1 MIEIAYWSI
10 AAVFWFILHIFFREV
25 KARGS
30 YKIPKRGPVLFVVG
44 PHANQFI
51 DPMVLVTHAGRSVSF
66 LMAKKSFD
74 KFWIGGLG
82 RMIGSIPV
90 VRPQDIVKAGTG
102 KLIIVSAPEEKL
114 VNGNGTKFTEQLKAR
129 DVLSFTG
136 SNTVE
141 VVKVNSDTEVI
152 VKNIPMNAAKTL
164 SDAAEEGVAFKIIP
178 HVDQHDMFQ
187 SVVHRLNDGH
197 CVGIFPEGGSHDR
210 TELLPLKAGGAI
222 MALAAMA
229 ENEFLNV
236 QIVPA
241 GLNYFNAHKWR
252 SRAVIEFGD
261 PIQISKEHVEN
272 YRKGGE
278 FKRQAIAGVLEDIHK
293 GLKAVTVTA
302 ADYDQLMLI
311 QAARRLYRPIHMKL
325 TIDETMYL
333 TRRFAEVFN
342 KFGDDPAVK
351 TVVEH
356 VTEYNRLLKSYGIQ
370 DHQVMRTS
378 FGKREAAGKF
388 ALRAIEAFF
397 LFAFAAP
404 GALLHA
410 PIALLA
416 KKISQKK
423 AAQALA
429 ESSVKIEGRDVI
441 ATWKVLVSCVVAP
454 LLYTVY
460 SILFFIYLL
469 ITSGFTLRQCFLST
483 LVFAVVTVVFG
494 IAAMRASEIGVDV
507 IKSLRPLYLSVFADT
522 DQLREKR
529 GQLAAEIHNII
540 TEVGPRLYNSQEEF
554 EKSRIIRPED
564 LKYGELLAEKMNQK
578 KAAKK
583 RARTTWGTVRAES
596 EEISEAESPTT
607 LPPPPYQS

>member
-1 MIEIAYWSI
+1 MIPAVYWAL
-10 AAVFWFILHIFFREV
+10 AAFFYLVLHIFFREV
-25 KARGS
+25 KSRGA

-74 KFWIGGLG
+74 KFWIGLFGRALG
-82 RMIGSIPV
+82 AIPV
-90 VRPQDIVKAGTG
+90 VRPQDIVKKGVG
-102 KLIIVSAPEEKL
+102 KLTLDPALAESKIVSGIDTL
-114 VNGNGTKFTEQLKAR
+114 FTQHLHTR
-129 DVLSFTG
+129 DVLGFSG
-136 SNTVE
+136 NSVE
-141 VVKVNSDTEVI
+141 VIEVISDTQVS
-152 VKNIPMNAAKTL
+152 VKAISENASKAL
-164 SDAAEEGVAFKIIP
+164 LEAGDAGVAFKITP
-178 HVDQHDMFQ
+178 HVNQNDMF
-187 SVVHRLNDGH
+187 SAVVQRLDEGE

-222 MALAAMA
+222 MALDAMA
-229 ENEFLNV
+229 KNEYLNV

-261 PIQISKEHVEN
+261 PIQISRAHVEA
-272 YRKGGE
+272 YKKGGE
-278 FKRQAIAGVLEDIHK
+278 AKREAISQVLDEIYK
-293 GLKAVTVTA
+293 GMKTVTVTA
-302 ADYDQLMLI
+302 PDYDSLMLI

-333 TRRFAEVFN
+333 TRRFAEIFT
-342 KFGDDPAVK
+342 KFGDDPQVK
-351 TVVEH
+351 ATIEH
-356 VTEYNRLLKSYGIQ
+356 VAAYNRLLKSYGIQ

-378 FGKREAAGKF
+378 FGKREAIGKF
-388 ALRAIEAFF
+388 ALRVAEAFF

-416 KKISQKK
+416 KKISEKK
-423 AAQALA
+423 AAEALR

-441 ATWKVLVSCVVAP
+441 ATWKVLVSLVVAP
-454 LLYTVY
+454 LLYVMY
-460 SILFFIYLL
+460 SIIFFIYLFF
-469 ITSGFTLRQCFLST
+469 TSGFTIRQCFLST

-494 IAAMRASEIGVDV
+494 VAAMRASEIGVDV

-522 DQLREKR
+522 DDLRRVRAE
-529 GQLAAEIHNII
+529 LAAEINK
-540 TEVGPRLYNSQEEF
+540 TMTDVGPRFYNSQEEF

-564 LKYGELLAEKMNQK
+564 YKLGELLTEEMNKKKSKSRGSTALTTEWEEVEK
-578 KAAKK
+578 
-583 RARTTWGTVRAES
+583 
-596 EEISEAESPTT
+596 SEADSP
-607 LPPPPYQS
+607 